1 MIKALIWIS
10 LIVHSLPA
18 GTPVDIREYTGD
30 GVSIIGY
37 GTVSGASDG
46 VLEAVA
52 KNRMRGLASPELDPD
67 TDLSAYD
74 ALIATERCAH
84 VGSDGWMVVRN
95 KDGDMARLRV
105 LVVDCQAPRH
115 RLNGGSLTELGLLAD
130 TSANAERYWHWRG
143 FLVLEAQ

>member
-1 MIKALIWIS
+1 MIKVLIWIS

-18 GTPVDIREYTGD
+18 GAPIDIREYTGD
-30 GVSIIGY
+30 GVSVIGY
-37 GTVSGASDG
+37 GAVSGASDG

-52 KNRMRGLASPELDPD
+52 ENRMRGLASPGLEPG
-67 TDLSAYD
+67 TDLDAYD
-74 ALIATERCAH
+74 ALIATERCEH
-84 VGSDGWMVVRN
+84 IGSAGWMIVRN
-95 KDGDMARLRV
+95 KNGDMVRLRV

-130 TSANAERYWHWRG
+130 TSANARRYWHWRG